1 MHQQLRN
8 PQFKLFEGLRAGD
21 LKDMVSNRVTID
33 QYKSKMGEDKSIAV
47 LAFKVKDKFPAID
60 LMEFIEKGYNFVLDA
75 DMSSGEEKD
84 GEYRVFVEFERSPE
98 LPNQLEKLLTGV
110 GRLCDCP
117 EWRFKYWKDL
127 EGHTFTKEA
136 VSQFV
141 PLTAEDYQTKV
152 DSQTKTEVETVLDQ
166 GPTEVIGV
174 DESKN
179 ITLRRP
185 FSGDL
190 KIKLEAI
197 GQYDDIKQLL
207 VGGLQ
212 LDESSNSQILYL
224 EKYLGNYEIN
234 KIDGKFLIRNG
245 NKGLVIKKDR
255 W

>member
-1 MHQQLRN
+1 MK
-8 PQFKLFEGLRAGD
+8 KLYKTVFE
-21 LKDMVSNRVTID
+21 
-33 QYKSKMGEDKSIAV
+33 SKMRDYWTEKQKIELQIQEKQKLKKTILDLQSENEKLSYNIRE
-47 LAFKVKDKFPAID
+47 ID
-60 LMEFIEKGYNFVLDA
+60 TQIG
-75 DMSSGEEKD
+75 
-84 GEYRVFVEFERSPE
+84 E
-98 LPNQLEKLLTGV
+98 LPNQIEKLLTGV

-224 EKYLGNYEIN
+224 EKYLGNYEIV
-234 KIDGKFLIRNG
+234 KIDQKFLLK
-245 NKGLVIKKDR
+245 NKDKAIIFSKDT